1 MDERDGPD
9 SDSDWEWLHELC
21 KRPPPPAAA
30 DPGARSEWFEELLG
44 NKEAARAGQQ
54 PGLTGAAVSQHAD
67 NIRLQQLRQA
77 AATGDFATARQL
89 RKILASD
96 NTLHRPLPTYS
107 GGGGVSGTAARRELP
122 EEVARAG
129 QQAGL
134 TGAGVSGTA
143 ARPDRLRGERHVR
156 VRHERRHERI

>member
-54 PGLTGAAVSQHAD
+54 PGLTGAAVS
-67 NIRLQQLRQA
+67 
-77 AATGDFATARQL
+77 
-89 RKILASD
+89 
-96 NTLHRPLPTYS
+96 
-107 GGGGVSGTAARRELP
+107 GTAARRGLP

-143 ARPDRLRGERHVR
+143 ARPDRLRGEQPGQTGSFSSPVERVLPRAERFTALCVR
-156 VRHERRHERI
+156 RPEKA

>member
-1 MDERDGPD
+1 MRASDFRVTLCLYLALFQPRAQAPALGVGRMDERDGPD

-54 PGLTGAAVSQHAD
+54 PGLTGAAVS
-67 NIRLQQLRQA
+67 
-77 AATGDFATARQL
+77 
-89 RKILASD
+89 
-96 NTLHRPLPTYS
+96 
-107 GGGGVSGTAARRELP
+107 GTAARRGLP
-122 EEVARAG
+122 EGLARAG

-143 ARPDRLRGERHVR
+143 ARPDRLRGEQPGQTGSFSSPVERVLPRAERCTALCVR
-156 VRHERRHERI
+156 RPEKA